1 MAIPVGQVRRVVCA
15 SGQYLR
21 RNGVPQ
27 IPDDVREHRCIR
39 HTGLAPRPEWHFKVN
54 GRHVSVPIVS
64 VMSCNEI
71 DSSLN
76 ACING
81 LGLGMFLSYQVALYR
96 KNKQLTYVLEH
107 FEPEPIPVHI
117 IYPG

>member
-1 MAIPVGQVRRVVCA
+1 
-15 SGQYLR
+15 
-21 RNGVPQ
+21 
-27 IPDDVREHRCIR
+27 
-39 HTGLAPRPEWHFKVN
+39 
-54 GRHVSVPIVS
+54 
-64 VMSCNEI
+64 MSCNEI

-107 FEPEPIPVHI
+107 FEPEPIPVRI
-117 IYPG
+117 IYPH